1 MPIREKHKND
11 VPPLKFGAVQ
21 YYRTR
26 VYIFYK
32 EYTRNLM
39 NIIAK
44 IMHI

>member
-11 VPPLKFGAVQ
+11 VPLKFGAVQ
-21 YYRTR
+21 YYRTS

-32 EYTRNLM
+32 EHTRNLM